1 MINTTAQSVVS
12 FPLLCYHRVLNCKQP
27 ALSALPPYKGDG
39 SHYPQEEHNM
49 AATTIPPASTP
60 AVLREAT
67 LKHATGH
74 GSGVWALLEHADMID
89 LHRTELLLKC
99 PGYQHF
105 GRFLDTWVG
114 ELGLYEQ

>member
-1 MINTTAQSVVS
+1 
-12 FPLLCYHRVLNCKQP
+12 
-27 ALSALPPYKGDG
+27 
-39 SHYPQEEHNM
+39 M
-49 AATTIPPASTP
+49 AATTTPPASTP

-67 LKHATGH
+67 LKYATGH

-99 PGYQHF
+99 PGHQHF
-105 GRFLDTWVG
+105 GRFLVTHDGYIVDWLNLQATHMDPDFWEYLGTWVG